1 MADADPYDELGIR
14 PDATPDEI
22 RAAFRRAVRQRH
34 PDTSEANTD
43 DDAVRDTIDAY
54 RLLADPNERA
64 RYDAAHTPPAP
75 PVGGPRRVPVRHSST
90 APRTSPPAHAPC
102 TTCHGAGIVQS
113 TITCPACHGGAEIT
127 TLETRPAR
135 VLRCGTCQ
143 GHGRVRTSHACEEC
157 NGTGIAPP
165 NS

>member
-14 PDATPDEI
+14 PDATPEEI

-34 PDTSEANTD
+34 PDTSQAGTD
-43 DDAVRDTIDAY
+43 DTAVRDTIDAY
-54 RLLADPNERA
+54 RILADPDARA

-75 PVGGPRRVPVRHSST
+75 TLGEPRRVPVQQST
-90 APRTSPPAHAPC
+90 GAPNPNPPTRQPC

-113 TITCPACHGGAEIT
+113 TVACPSCHGQAEVT

-135 VLRCGTCQ
+135 VLRCTTCQ
-143 GHGRVRTSHACEEC
+143 GRGRITAIHTCVRCD
-157 NGTGIAPP
+157 GTGAASIL
-165 NS
+165 